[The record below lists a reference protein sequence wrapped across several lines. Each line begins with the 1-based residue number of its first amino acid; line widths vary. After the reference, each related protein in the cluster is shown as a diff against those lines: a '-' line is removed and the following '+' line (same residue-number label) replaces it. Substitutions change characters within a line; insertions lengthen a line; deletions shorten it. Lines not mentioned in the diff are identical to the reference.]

1 LEPHVSDIIRVIQLV
16 VAPVFLLTAVA
27 TTIVALNA
35 RLARAVDR
43 RRMLEDELLKLTGDD
58 ADNAKGELAQIQRR
72 VWHVYFAI
80 LFAVLCALFVCLL
93 IMSAFIGALVG
104 ADMTRTIAAL
114 FILAMAALI
123 ASLLSFLR
131 EIFLAVY
138 TPRHVPRAGSV

>member
-1 LEPHVSDIIRVIQLV
+1 LEPHVSEIIRVIQLV

-27 TTIVALNA
+27 TTIVALNT
-35 RLARAVDR
+35 RLGRAVDR
-43 RRMLEDELLKLTGDD
+43 RRMLEDELLELAGEE
-58 ADNAKGELAQIQRR
+58 AEAAKGELAQIQRR
-72 VWHVYFAI
+72 VLHVYMAI

-93 IMSAFIGALVG
+93 IMSAFIGGLLG

-123 ASLLSFLR
+123 LSLLSFLR

-138 TPRHVPRAGSV
+138 TPRHVRRPEPR